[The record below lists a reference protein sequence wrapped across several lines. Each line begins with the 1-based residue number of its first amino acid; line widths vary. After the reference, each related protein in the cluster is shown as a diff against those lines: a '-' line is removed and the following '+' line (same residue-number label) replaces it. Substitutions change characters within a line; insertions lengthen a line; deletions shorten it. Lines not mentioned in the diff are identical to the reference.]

1 MTSAQEFAAV
11 AGSKPAELL
20 RRAIAARLDAVKARL
35 CREQDDKQLYRLQ
48 GRAVELEELLS
59 LLKTS

>member
-1 MTSAQEFAAV
+1 MSSAQEFAAV

-20 RRAIAARLDAVKARL
+20 RRAITAKLEVVKTRL
-35 CREQDDKQLYRLQ
+35 CREHNVVQLHRLQ
-48 GRAVELEELLS
+48 GQALELEELLG

>member
-1 MTSAQEFAAV
+1 VSAQEFAAV

-20 RRAIAARLDAVKARL
+20 RRAIAARLDLVKTRL
-35 CREQDDKQLYRLQ
+35 CREQEVTQLHRLQ
-48 GRAVELEELLS
+48 GRALELEELLV